1 MMKCA
6 ATPLIRL
13 IAGIA
18 LASSW
23 TGSLRAITAQE
34 AAGRVGQD
42 ASVTGQVI
50 RVIQLNGVS
59 GKPVIFDFDES
70 YPNAVFQAVIFEKD
84 RSKFPDDLM
93 SRYQGK
99 TLSVSG
105 RVGQYRGV
113 PQIVLTSPNQIG
125 SSGEAGGASGPSL
138 ESPLTSPTAVGVLD
152 APRARADEAMPES
165 TGGRSS
171 SEPSNARTGVDL
183 PSNLLV
189 NSNFSEGRRDWD
201 LPRGS
206 EIFSE
211 GGQSGLRIK
220 LDPRAPQ
227 TVTQRIS
234 RGIPR
239 DAIQFQAS
247 FQARLTTGSSL
258 TGSLRLELGTPR
270 LGSHFDRPVK
280 ASPGTWQEI
289 KWTRTSDLPRLSAM
303 TFSIKIPPGVG
314 TFEIRDSYLFA
325 HPDWKDKATW
335 KVSDG

>member
-1 MMKCA
+1 MKCA
-6 ATPLIRL
+6 VTPLFRM

-23 TGSLRAITAQE
+23 TDSLRAITAEE

-42 ASVTGQVI
+42 ASVTGRVVS
-50 RVIQLNGVS
+50 VIQLNGFS

-84 RSKFPDDLM
+84 RLKFPDDLM

-105 RVGQYRGV
+105 RIGQYRGV
-113 PQIVLTSPNQIG
+113 PQIVLTSPEQIG
-125 SSGEAGGASGPSL
+125 SSGEAGGGSVPSL
-138 ESPLTSPTAVGVLD
+138 ESPLTTPTAVGVLD
-152 APRARADEAMPES
+152 APRARADEVMTES
-165 TGGRSS
+165 TGEFSS
-171 SEPSNARTGVDL
+171 GERTTARPGV
-183 PSNLLV
+183 
-189 NSNFSEGRRDWD
+189 D

-227 TVTQRIS
+227 VVSQRIGG
-234 RGIPR
+234 GIPR
-239 DAIQFQAS
+239 DAIQFQAL

-258 TGSLRLELGTPR
+258 TGSLRLELGKPG
-270 LGSHFDRPVK
+270 LGSHLDRPVRP
-280 ASPGTWQEI
+280 SPGTWQEI

-303 TFSIKIPPGVG
+303 TFSIEIPPGVG
-314 TFEIRDSYLFA
+314 ALEIRDSYLFA